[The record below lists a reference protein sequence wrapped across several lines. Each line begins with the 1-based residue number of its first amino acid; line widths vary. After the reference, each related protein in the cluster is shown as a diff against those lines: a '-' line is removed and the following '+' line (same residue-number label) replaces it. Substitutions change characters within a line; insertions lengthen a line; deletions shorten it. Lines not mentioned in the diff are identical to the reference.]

1 MTLRLD
7 CQSGSE
13 SVRMEGA
20 VDLHI
25 GRRLRRRRRLLGLT
39 QQELGDGLG
48 LHFQQI
54 QRYECAANR
63 VSASRLHRIA
73 GALNAPLQYFFDGLP
88 NGHGSALESNGH
100 DAVLDEQS
108 LELVRAYLKLPAPVR
123 GKLLEFATALSEG
136 HE

>member
-7 CQSGSE
+7 CQAGSE
-13 SVRMEGA
+13 SLRKEEA

-73 GALNAPLQYFFDGLP
+73 EALHAPVQYFFDGLP
-88 NGHGSALESNGH
+88 NGQGAPESNGH
-100 DAVLDEQS
+100 DISLDDQS
-108 LELVRAYLKLPAPVR
+108 LDLVRAYLKLPAPVR